1 MSVVRLEIEARDG
14 EARAG
19 LLKTPHGLVPTPTF
33 MPVGTQG
40 VVKTLSPDEV
50 AATGARVVLGN
61 TYHLWLRP
69 GPELIAAHGGLHGFS
84 RWPHAMLTDSGG
96 FQAFSLTDRCKRTD
110 DGFVFR
116 SHLDGAEMQLSPEEA
131 MRVQRL
137 IGADIAM
144 QLDVCPPG
152 KSERRVVEEACRVT
166 TAWARRCLE
175 ARRRADE
182 SEGVAR
188 QAVFGIVQGGTDEAL
203 RKRHAEELGA
213 LSFEGLAL
221 GGFSV
226 GEPIEVMH
234 EVVAAVAPSLDPARP
249 RYLMGVGKPADLVRA
264 IGAGVD
270 MFDCV
275 LPTRNA
281 RNGQALT
288 RHGRI
293 VLKNAR
299 HRHDQRIIE
308 EGCPCAACA
317 GGYSR
322 AYLRHLFLS
331 DEILVLRL
339 LSHHNLMLYGRLV
352 AEAREAIMAG
362 GYAAWARET
371 LDRLAGGDEPRA
383 DESPSGA
390 SRGRDGAFGP

>member
-1 MSVVRLEIEARDG
+1 MSPLVHHEVVARDG

-19 LLKTPHGLVPTPTF
+19 VLHTPHGSLPTPTF

-40 VVKTLSPDEV
+40 AVKTLEPAEV

-69 GPELIAAHGGLHGFS
+69 GPEVVAEHGGLHGFS

-96 FQAFSLTDRCKRTD
+96 FQAFSLTERCKRTN
-110 DGFVFR
+110 DGFAFR
-116 SHLDGAEMQLSPEEA
+116 SHLDGTRMMLSPEEA

-137 IGADIAM
+137 LGADVAM

-152 KSERRVVEEACRVT
+152 GAPQREVEEACRVT
-166 TAWARRCLE
+166 TAWARRCLD

-182 SEGVAR
+182 EEGPR
-188 QAVFGIVQGGTDEAL
+188 QAVFGIVQGGTDPAL
-203 RKRHAEELGA
+203 RRAHADELGA
-213 LSFEGLAL
+213 LPFEGLAL

-226 GEPIEVMH
+226 GEPIEKMH
-234 EVVAAVAPSLDPARP
+234 EVLEEVAPALDAARP
-249 RYLMGVGKPADLVRA
+249 RYLMGVGKPADIVRA

-288 RHGRI
+288 RRGRI
-293 VLKNAR
+293 VLKNAK
-299 HRHDQRIIE
+299 HRHDRRVIE

-322 AYLRHLFLS
+322 AYLRHLVLA
-331 DEILVLRL
+331 DEMLAMRLV
-339 LSHHNLMLYGRLV
+339 SHHNLTLYGAIV
-352 AEAREAIMAG
+352 AEAREAI
-362 GYAAWARET
+362 
-371 LDRLAGGDEPRA
+371 LAGEFAAFRARTLAALAAGD
-383 DESPSGA
+383 A
-390 SRGRDGAFGP
+390 S